1 MASMTTRLLLVDD
14 HALFRSG
21 VSMMLT
27 AGLNDVQI
35 FEAASLEE
43 ALQCPS
49 ETLDLVLL
57 DIKLE
62 GLNGLNGI
70 VLLKRKWPLAKVLVV
85 SGLQGSQVSQ
95 EALAHGAHGFVCK
108 AEAPARMLELITQM
122 LAGQVPDES
131 PPLDST
137 GLAVKLTPRQWEV
150 LDLLSQGLS
159 NKMIGRQ
166 LGLSENTVRGHVQ
179 ATLLALQVSS
189 RSQATFVARRMGLI
203 D

>member
-1 MASMTTRLLLVDD
+1 MAGMTAHLLLVDD

-27 AGLNDVQI
+27 SGLKAVQI

-43 ALQCPS
+43 ALLCS
-49 ETLDLVLL
+49 SDTLDLVLL

-62 GLNGLNGI
+62 GINGLNGI
-70 VLLKRKWPLAKVLVV
+70 ALLKRRWPLAKVLVV
-85 SGLQGSQVSQ
+85 SGLQGPRVEQ
-95 EALAHGAHGFVCK
+95 EALAHGAQGFVCK

-122 LAGQVPDES
+122 LAGDVQAQS
-131 PPLDST
+131 PLSDASGPSI
-137 GLAVKLTPRQWEV
+137 KLTPRQWEV

-166 LGLSENTVRGHVQ
+166 LNLSENTVRGHVQ